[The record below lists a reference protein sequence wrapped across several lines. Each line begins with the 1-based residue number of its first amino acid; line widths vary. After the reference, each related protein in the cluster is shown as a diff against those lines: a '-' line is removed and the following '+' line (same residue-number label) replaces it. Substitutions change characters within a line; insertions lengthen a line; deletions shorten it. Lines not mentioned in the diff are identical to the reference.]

1 MGSGIDLRKL
11 ALRWKVLEMLR
22 IHLER
27 RKLTEAARLWRRL
40 VRPN

>member
-1 MGSGIDLRKL
+1 MSGVDLRKL

-22 IHLER
+22 LLSER
-27 RKLTEAARLWRRL
+27 RKLAEAARFWRRL